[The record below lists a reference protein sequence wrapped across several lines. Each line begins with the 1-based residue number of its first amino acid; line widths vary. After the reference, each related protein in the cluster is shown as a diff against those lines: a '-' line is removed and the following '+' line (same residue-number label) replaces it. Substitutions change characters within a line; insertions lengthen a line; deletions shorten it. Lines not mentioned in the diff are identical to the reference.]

1 MGCNQVEGT
10 SHGDGRGN
18 KLLITFFHPALSVFP
33 TGALSYKPEGNG
45 ALLMQSLWA
54 FRHREREEMGREDAK
69 RGKQQIPSTPTEKNK
84 DKSFPSQCLI
94 TWHPAFKKC

>member
-10 SHGDGRGN
+10 SHGDGWGS
-18 KLLITFFHPALSVFP
+18 KLLITLFHPALSVFP
-33 TGALSYKPEGNG
+33 TGALSYKPEENG
-45 ALLMQSLWA
+45 TLLMQSLWA

-69 RGKQQIPSTPTEKNK
+69 KDKQQISSTPTKKNK

-94 TWHPAFKKC
+94 TWHPAFKKW